1 MIFVIDYIVYNVL
14 GRLMMYVWGIGAG
27 TYTENMIQ
35 WGKMPVRSICIIL
48 KDYFL
53 DVFFARNVFWNWG
66 YLFVCLGLLLIELW
80 KIRDKIKKQRFY
92 LYYLLV
98 LCLFL
103 FSPFLLP
110 VLMGA
115 TPVVRGQLALPFVV
129 ENWYTNNF

>member
-53 DVFFARNVFWNWG
+53 DVFFARNIFWNWG

-103 FSPFLLP
+103 FSPFLP